1 MCQKKKETTMK
12 KWIHVLMISFLMVI
26 LFACNQKPN
35 YEGVYT
41 GYSWK
46 DESKGVSFEDATEYI
61 ESKMTL
67 DKNGIIVD
75 FTMDF
80 KVKKGTEWVS
90 RLNQSSTVS
99 IDYSKT
105 PTIATVGEQ
114 TTNGLSMFTIQTT
127 DFMSFYAYG
136 VSNQN
141 VVALAIVDPVT
152 RYIFEAKI
160 PNDFNYDLPISAL
173 TIGNGLFIPTIRT
186 SSGGLIRPTTW
197 DTYQTKNVFNIS
209 LWSHVLVDSGVFE
222 GITMTSTVKELLQ
235 TLDITFV
242 NGLPQEKAA
251 SYGFSGLGG
260 WKGNYEAIRTYLI
273 GKNASEMTSLVNW
286 NIEKFA
292 LGINDD
298 NFFGIDT
305 QAGGTKTAQ
314 DSFEGIAGATVRMSR
329 ESTSFQR
336 ALVAAGII
344 TEDQVIKGRF

>member
-1 MCQKKKETTMK
+1 MK
-12 KWIHVLMISFLMVI
+12 KWIHVLMISFLMVF

-67 DKNGIIVD
+67 DKNGVIVD

-90 RLNQSSTVS
+90 RLNQTSTVS
-99 IDYSKT
+99 IDYTKT

-114 TTNGLSMFTIQTT
+114 TINGSSMFTISTT
-127 DFMSFYAYG
+127 DFMSFYAVG
-136 VSNQN
+136 VSSEH
-141 VVALAIVDPVT
+141 VVALMIIDPVT
-152 RYIFEAKI
+152 RYMFEAKI

-173 TIGNGLFIPTIRT
+173 NVGNGSFIPTIRT
-186 SSGGLIRPTTW
+186 SAGGLVKPSTW
-197 DTYQTKNVFNIS
+197 DSYQTKNVFNIS
-209 LWSHVLVDSGVFE
+209 VWSHVLVDSGVFE
-222 GITMTSTVKELLQ
+222 GVTMTTSVKELLER
-235 TLDITFV
+235 LDISFV
-242 NGLPQEKAA
+242 DGKPVEKTAT
-251 SYGFSGLGG
+251 YGFSGLGG
-260 WKGNYEAIRTYLI
+260 WKGNYESIQTYLI
-273 GKNASEMTSLVNW
+273 GKNVTEMSSLIDW

-292 LGINDD
+292 LGINSE
-298 NFFGIDT
+298 NFFGIDA

-336 ALVAAGII
+336 ALVKAGII
-344 TEDQVIKGRF
+344 TEEQVIKGRF